1 MSAGSR
7 QRPFSLTDPA
17 MCTYLANLLRERG
30 HLLRVFEYE
39 VQDENANII
48 SPILIVGRN
57 RVVIFDFSLG
67 GRTSSGGRIA
77 VVPARE
83 DEPGRLWCRLA
94 PAGWGQGIQ
103 VPITSTFTAEAPRD
117 AQGWTKF
124 VVIALSTKA
133 VEPKYQSYVFGSRY
147 QHMGASGIVRADP
160 QKLFYTE
167 RDGKMRDIRTLGNHG
182 LVLLDM
188 EPPSSF
194 TSSPSGPSALPAATT
209 SVLAPLPSPAAT
221 GTSGPLAPA
230 AQGPVLGPALQPSM
244 TCPPGMPMPICG
256 VVPVPYPVLLY
267 PTGPIQAVPGPIWVP
282 CASPALW
289 AQTPSITAD
298 PGALVSVPSE
308 GEPHTL
314 ARGKLPT
321 HMRTRLGQGGA
332 DAGTGTD

>member
-1 MSAGSR
+1 MAGLEGR
-7 QRPFSLTDPA
+7 RP
-17 MCTYLANLLRERG
+17 
-30 HLLRVFEYE
+30 
-39 VQDENANII
+39 I
-48 SPILIVGRN
+48 SH
-57 RVVIFDFSLG
+57 
-67 GRTSSGGRIA
+67 
-77 VVPARE
+77 AR
-83 DEPGRLWCRLA
+83 
-94 PAGWGQGIQ
+94 
-103 VPITSTFTAEAPRD
+103 AEAPRD

-167 RDGKMRDIRTLGNHG
+167 RASRAPSALGRRRAHRSRDLATTRPCALPPAGDGKMRDIRTLGSHG
-182 LVLLDM
+182 LALLDM

-267 PTGPIQAVPGPIWVP
+267 PTGPIQSVPGPIWVP